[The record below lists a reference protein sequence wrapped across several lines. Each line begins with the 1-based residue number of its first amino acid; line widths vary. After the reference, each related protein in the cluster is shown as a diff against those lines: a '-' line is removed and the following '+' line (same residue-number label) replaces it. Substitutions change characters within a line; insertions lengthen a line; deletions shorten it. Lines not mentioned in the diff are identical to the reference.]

1 MTTITLATPHTLF
14 AVTKHRGEQSSI
26 LCIYTSFLLQNWY
39 WYQQMHFMD
48 KWITWQRREIK
59 TIWWYP
65 TEKIHEQQWVFSPY
79 VECNKLSPSTPGVI
93 ISILVRL
100 IAVTHIFICTDTLS
114 LWIFSLP
121 TICLHF
127 ISHRRCKYG
136 AHFDD
141 DVVVQV
147 TLATQ
152 IYFRFYGNLQTIK
165 QLAGFTYLH
174 KIFMYFSFLYSFPG
188 SNKTVLYQPLP
199 LVLI

>member
-65 TEKIHEQQWVFSPY
+65 TEKIHDQWVFSPY

-136 AHFDD
+136 AHCDD

-147 TLATQ
+147 TPSYTDLFQVLWKSTNNKTAC
-152 IYFRFYGNLQTIK
+152 RFYL
-165 QLAGFTYLH
+165 FTQDIYV
-174 KIFMYFSFLYSFPG
+174 FL
-188 SNKTVLYQPLP
+188 LP
-199 LVLI
+199 LFLSWKQ